1 MPAADHVP
9 AVSVVVPCYNGG
21 RFIDQLLD
29 SLSRQ
34 TFRDFE
40 LIIVDDGSRD
50 DTRAKLATL
59 DKSVQIIL
67 QDNQGPGAARN
78 TGIARARAPIVLALD
93 CDDTLDP
100 TFLQETASL
109 MQSAPPDVGFIF
121 THERLT
127 GLRQGT
133 EPRYFKLF
141 DQLFINRVPSCV
153 MFRKKAWSDVGGY
166 DAAMR
171 EGYEDWEFTIALAAA
186 GYRALVIP
194 RALFTYRVSN
204 EGLLLRTSSMMH
216 GELWRRIRTKHRDLY
231 RLPALIRHWW
241 TARDV
246 PGDLRLTRAINLL
259 MMTALLPDAW
269 FSALVHRVRAF
280 KMARAQAPVL
290 AILSPAMTMGER
302 FALASSITL

>member
-1 MPAADHVP
+1 MPDLNSVP

-21 RFIDQLLD
+21 RFIDQLLQ
-29 SLSRQ
+29 SLARQ
-34 TFRDFE
+34 TLRDFE

-59 DKSVQIIL
+59 DKSIRVIL

-78 TGIARARAPIVLALD
+78 TGIAQARAPIVLALD

-100 TFLQETASL
+100 TFLQETLSL
-109 MQSAPPDVGFIF
+109 MRSAPADVGFIF
-121 THERLT
+121 THERMT
-127 GLRQGT
+127 GLRDGT

-141 DQLFINRVPSCV
+141 DQLFINRVPSCI

-186 GYRALVIP
+186 GYRARVIP
-194 RALFTYRVSN
+194 RPLFTYRVSD
-204 EGLLLRTSSMMH
+204 EGLLLRLSSHMH
-216 GELWRRIRTKHRDLY
+216 AELWRRIRTKYKHIY
-231 RLPALIRHWW
+231 RLPALIGLWW
-241 TARDV
+241 TTRDI

-259 MMTALLPDAW
+259 IMAALLPDAW
-269 FSALVHRVRAF
+269 FSALIHRVRAF
-280 KMARAQAPVL
+280 KMARKQA
-290 AILSPAMTMGER
+290 STQ
-302 FALASSITL
+302 FA

>member
-153 MFRKKAWSDVGGY
+153 MFRKKAWSNVGGY

-259 MMTALLPDAW
+259 MMAALLPDAW
-269 FSALVHRVRAF
+269 
-280 KMARAQAPVL
+280 
-290 AILSPAMTMGER
+290 
-302 FALASSITL
+302 

>member
-109 MQSAPPDVGFIF
+109 MQSSPPDVGFIF

-194 RALFTYRVSN
+194 RALFTYRVSH

-231 RLPALIRHWW
+231 RPPVLIRHWW

>member
-204 EGLLLRTSSMMH
+204 EGLLLRTS
-216 GELWRRIRTKHRDLY
+216 
-231 RLPALIRHWW
+231 
-241 TARDV
+241 
-246 PGDLRLTRAINLL
+246 
-259 MMTALLPDAW
+259 
-269 FSALVHRVRAF
+269 
-280 KMARAQAPVL
+280 
-290 AILSPAMTMGER
+290 
-302 FALASSITL
+302 

>member
-1 MPAADHVP
+1 MDHVP

-78 TGIARARAPIVLALD
+78 TGIERARAPIVLALD

-100 TFLQETASL
+100 TFLQETVSL
-109 MQSAPPDVGFIF
+109 MQSSPPDVGFIF
-121 THERLT
+121 THERMT

-133 EPRYFKLF
+133 EQRYFKLF

-153 MFRKKAWSDVGGY
+153 LFRKKAWRDVGGY

-194 RALFTYRVSN
+194 HALFTYRVSN
-204 EGLLLRTSSMMH
+204 DGLLLRTSSLMH
-216 GELWRRIRTKHRDLY
+216 AELWRRIQTKHRSLY
-231 RLPALIRHWW
+231 RLPALVRLWWATRHI
-241 TARDV
+241 

-259 MMTALLPDAW
+259 IMAALLPDAW
-269 FSALVHRVRAF
+269 FSALIHRVRAF
-280 KMARAQAPVL
+280 KMARAQTPVRL
-290 AILSPAMTMGER
+290 T
-302 FALASSITL
+302 

>member
-1 MPAADHVP
+1 MPAADPIP

-21 RFIDQLLD
+21 HFIDQLLD
-29 SLSRQ
+29 SLARQ
-34 TFRDFE
+34 TWRDFE

-59 DKSVQIIL
+59 DKSIKVIL

-78 TGIARARAPIVLALD
+78 AGIARARAPIVLALD

-100 TFLQETASL
+100 TFLQETVSL
-109 MQSAPPDVGFIF
+109 MQSSPADVGFIF
-121 THERLT
+121 THERMT
-127 GLRQGT
+127 GLREGT
-133 EPRYFKLF
+133 APRYFKLF

-153 MFRKKAWSDVGGY
+153 VFRKKAWSDVGGY

-194 RALFTYRVSN
+194 RPLFTYRVSN
-204 EGLLLRTSSMMH
+204 EGLLLRLSSRMH
-216 GELWRRIRTKHRDLY
+216 AELWRHIRVKHRDIY
-231 RLPALIRHWW
+231 RLPALIRLWW
-241 TARDV
+241 ATRNI

-259 MMTALLPDAW
+259 IMAALLPDAW
-269 FSALVHRVRAF
+269 FSALIHRVRAF
-280 KMARAQAPVL
+280 KMARPPIPTQL
-290 AILSPAMTMGER
+290 A
-302 FALASSITL
+302 

>member
-1 MPAADHVP
+1 MPAVDHVP

-21 RFIDQLLD
+21 RFIDPLLA

-59 DKSVQIIL
+59 DKSVQVIL

-78 TGIARARAPIVLALD
+78 TGIERARAPIVLALD

-100 TFLQETASL
+100 TFLQETVSL
-109 MQSAPPDVGFIF
+109 MQSSPPDVGFIF
-121 THERLT
+121 THERMT

-153 MFRKKAWSDVGGY
+153 LFRKKAWSDVGGY

-204 EGLLLRTSSMMH
+204 EGLLLRTSSLMH
-216 GELWRRIRTKHRDLY
+216 AELWRRIRKKHRSLY
-231 RLPALIRHWW
+231 RLPALIRLWW
-241 TARDV
+241 TTRNI
-246 PGDLRLTRAINLL
+246 PGDLRLTRAINL
-259 MMTALLPDAW
+259 MIMATLLPDAW
-269 FSALVHRVRAF
+269 FSALIHRVRAF
-280 KMARAQAPVL
+280 KMARGQAP
-290 AILSPAMTMGER
+290 AQ
-302 FALASSITL
+302 FA